1 MPLSYAGQIVHALKH
16 ADRRSARVY
25 CGGVMTDLSKIRN
38 FSIIAHIDHGKST
51 LADRLIQLTGGLTER
66 EMSEQLLDNMDIERE
81 RGITIKAQTVRL
93 SYTANDGETYQL
105 NLMDTPGHVD
115 FAYEVSRSL
124 AACEGA
130 LLVVDAAQG
139 VEAQT
144 LANVYQSIEHDHEIL
159 PVINKIDLPA
169 AEPERVAEEI
179 EEIVGIQATG
189 TWQNGGAVLTS
200 AKSGIGVEDVLEAIV
215 ARIPP
220 PTGDRDAP
228 LTASLVDSWYD
239 PYLGVV
245 ILVRVIDG
253 VLKKGLNVKFMQGGT
268 QHLID
273 RVGAFT
279 PKRVDLS
286 EIGPGEIGFITA
298 QIKEVEQARVG
309 DTITTVKNGA
319 TKALPGYREPQ
330 PVVFCGLFPV
340 DAADFDKLRESI
352 ARLRLN
358 DASFTFE
365 TESSAAL
372 GFGFRCGFLGLL
384 HLEIIQERLSRE
396 YDLDLITTAPS
407 VVYRIHLGKSK
418 TEDAKVI
425 ELHNP
430 ADYPDPNRIEMIEEP
445 WIKAVIYTPDE
456 YLGSILKL
464 CQDRRGI
471 QTDLTYVGG
480 RAQVTYELPLNE
492 VVFDF
497 YDRLKSISRGYASFD
512 YEQIGLREGDLVKM
526 NILVNN
532 EPVDALSLIVHRGVA
547 EERGRGMCERLKDL
561 IPRHL
566 FKIPIQAA
574 IGGKVIA
581 RETIAALRKDV
592 TAKCYGGDISRKKK
606 LLEKQKKGKA
616 RMREYGNVS
625 IPQEAFIAALRMG
638 EE

>member
-1 MPLSYAGQIVHALKH
+1 MTNLKN
-16 ADRRSARVY
+16 
-25 CGGVMTDLSKIRN
+25 IRN

-51 LADRLIQLTGGLTER
+51 LADRLIQATGGLSER
-66 EMSEQLLDNMDIERE
+66 EMSEQVLDNMDIERE

-93 SYTANDGETYQL
+93 NYTARDGETYEL

-144 LANVYQSIEHDHEIL
+144 LANVYQSIEHDHEIV

-169 AEPERVAEEI
+169 AEPEKVRAEI
-179 EEIVGIQATG
+179 EDIIGIDASE
-189 TWQNGGAVLTS
+189 AVLTS
-200 AKSGIGVEDVLEAIV
+200 AKSGIGIEDVLEAVV

-220 PTGDRDAP
+220 PKGDRTAP
-228 LTASLVDSWYD
+228 LKASLVDSWYD

-253 VLKKGLNVKFMQGGT
+253 VITKGLNVRFMQGGT

-279 PKRVDLS
+279 PKRVDLP
-286 EIGPGEIGFITA
+286 EIAAGEIGFITA

-309 DTITTVKNGA
+309 DTITTVKGGA
-319 TKALPGYREPQ
+319 TQPLPGYKEVQ

-340 DAADFDKLRESI
+340 DAADFEKLRESI
-352 ARLRLN
+352 GKLRLN
-358 DASFTFE
+358 DASFSFE
-365 TESSAAL
+365 MESSAAL
-372 GFGFRCGFLGLL
+372 GFGFRAGFLGLL

-407 VVYRIHLGKSK
+407 VEYRLQLAKSR
-418 TEDAKVI
+418 TDDAR
-425 ELHNP
+425 EMMLHNP
-430 ADYPDPNRIEMIEEP
+430 ADWPDQNRIESVEEP
-445 WIKAVIYTPDE
+445 WIKATIYTPDE
-456 YLGSILKL
+456 YLGPILKL
-464 CQDRRGI
+464 CQDRRGV
-471 QTDLTYVGG
+471 QTGLTYVGG
-480 RAQVTYELPLNE
+480 RAQVSYELPLNE

-512 YEQIGLREGDLVKM
+512 YEPIGLREGDLVKM

-532 EPVDALSLIVHRGVA
+532 EPVDALSLIVHRANA
-547 EERGRGMCERLKDL
+547 EARGRGMCERLKDL

-592 TAKCYGGDISRKKK
+592 TAKCYGGDITRKKK

>member
-1 MPLSYAGQIVHALKH
+1 
-16 ADRRSARVY
+16 
-25 CGGVMTDLSKIRN
+25 MTDLSKIRN

-51 LADRLIQLTGGLTER
+51 LADRLIQHCGGLTDR
-66 EMSEQLLDNMDIERE
+66 EMSEQVLDNMDIEKE

-93 SYTANDGETYQL
+93 SYTAKDGETYEL

-144 LANVYQSIEHDHEIL
+144 LANVYQSIEHDHEIV

-169 AEPERVAEEI
+169 AEPEKVAEEI

-189 TWQNGGAVLTS
+189 PWQEGGAVLSS
-200 AKSGIGVEDVLEAIV
+200 AKSGIGIEDVLEALV
-215 ARIPP
+215 KRIPA
-220 PTGDRDAP
+220 PTGDRTAP
-228 LTASLVDSWYD
+228 LKASLVDSWYD

-253 VLKKGLNVKFMQGGT
+253 FLRKGLNVRFMQGGT
-268 QHLID
+268 QHLVD
-273 RVGAFT
+273 RVGCFR
-279 PKRVDLS
+279 PKRTDLD

-309 DTITTVKNGA
+309 DTITTVKGGA
-319 TKALPGYREPQ
+319 ETALPGYREPQ

-340 DAADFDKLRESI
+340 DAADFEKLRDSI
-352 ARLRLN
+352 GKLRLN
-358 DASFTFE
+358 DASFTYE
-365 TESSAAL
+365 MESSAAL
-372 GFGFRCGFLGLL
+372 GFGFRAGFLGLL

-407 VVYRIHLGKSK
+407 VVYRIHLGYTKN
-418 TEDAKVI
+418 EDAKVI

-430 ADYPDPNRIEMIEEP
+430 ADYPDPSRIDMIEEP

-456 YLGSILKL
+456 YLGPILKL

-471 QTDLTYVGG
+471 QTNLTYVGG

-532 EPVDALSLIVHRGVA
+532 EPVDALSLIVHRAVA

>member
-1 MPLSYAGQIVHALKH
+1 MTPL
-16 ADRRSARVY
+16 D
-25 CGGVMTDLSKIRN
+25 KIRN

-51 LADRLIQLTGGLTER
+51 LADRLIQTTGGLTER
-66 EMSEQLLDNMDIERE
+66 EMSAQVLDNMDIEKE

-93 SYTANDGETYQL
+93 AWKGYEL

-144 LANVYQSIEHDHEIL
+144 LANVYQSIEHDHEIV

-169 AEPERVAEEI
+169 AEPEMVRKEI
-179 EEIVGIQATG
+179 EEIIGLDASNAI
-189 TWQNGGAVLTS
+189 LTS
-200 AKSGIGVEDVLEAIV
+200 AKSGIGIEDVLDAIV

-220 PTGDRDAP
+220 PKGDRDAP
-228 LTASLVDSWYD
+228 LKAMLVDSWYD

-245 ILVRVIDG
+245 ILIRVIDG
-253 VLKKGLNVKFMQGGT
+253 VIRKGQEIQFMAAGT
-268 QHLID
+268 KHLVD
-273 RVGAFT
+273 RVGCMR
-279 PKRVDLS
+279 PKLDILP
-286 EIGPGEIGFITA
+286 ELAAGEIGFITA
-298 QIKEVEQARVG
+298 QIKEVAQTRVG
-309 DTITTVKNGA
+309 DTITDAKRPA
-319 TKALPGYREPQ
+319 AEPLPGFKEVQ

-352 ARLRLN
+352 SKLRLN
-358 DASFTFE
+358 DASFSFE

-384 HLEIIQERLSRE
+384 HLEIIQERLTRE

-407 VVYRIHLGKSK
+407 VIYEIHLNHGGG
-418 TEDAKVI
+418 VL

-430 ADYPDPNRIEMIEEP
+430 ADMPDASRIDFIEEP
-445 WIKAVIYTPDE
+445 WIEAVIYVPDE

-464 CQDRRGI
+464 CQDRRGV
-471 QTDLTYVGG
+471 QKNLTYVGG

-512 YEQIGLREGDLVKM
+512 YHQIGHREGDLVKM
-526 NILVNN
+526 NIMVNN
-532 EPVDALSLIVHRGVA
+532 EAVDALSMIVHRGTA
-547 EERGRGMCERLKDL
+547 EARGRGMCERLKDL

-592 TAKCYGGDISRKKK
+592 TAKCYGGDASRKKK
-606 LLEKQKKGKA
+606 LLEKQKEGKK
-616 RMREYGNVS
+616 RMREYGSVS

>member
-1 MPLSYAGQIVHALKH
+1 
-16 ADRRSARVY
+16 
-25 CGGVMTDLSKIRN
+25 MTDLSRIRN

-51 LADRLIQLTGGLTER
+51 LADRLIQHTGGLSER
-66 EMSEQLLDNMDIERE
+66 EMSAQVLDNMDIEKE

-93 SYTANDGETYQL
+93 KYTAQDGIDYEL

-144 LANVYQSIEHDHEIL
+144 LANVYQSIEHDHEIV

-169 AEPERVAEEI
+169 AEPEKVKAEI
-179 EEIVGIQATG
+179 EEIIGLDASQ
-189 TWQNGGAVLTS
+189 AVLTS
-200 AKSGIGVEDVLEAIV
+200 AKSGIGIADVLEAV
-215 ARIPP
+215 VTKIPP
-220 PTGDRDAP
+220 PKGDRTAP
-228 LTASLVDSWYD
+228 LKAMLVDSWYD

-253 VLKKGLNVKFMQGGT
+253 VITKGLNVKFMAGGT
-268 QHLID
+268 EHLID
-273 RVGAFT
+273 RVGCMT
-279 PKRVDLS
+279 PKIETLP
-286 EIGPGEIGFITA
+286 ELGPGEIGFITA
-298 QIKEVEQARVG
+298 QIKEVAQARVG
-309 DTITTVKNGA
+309 DTITTVKGGA
-319 TKALPGYREPQ
+319 TDPLPGFKEVQ

-340 DAADFDKLRESI
+340 DAADFEKLRESI
-352 ARLRLN
+352 AKLRLN
-358 DASFTFE
+358 DASFSFE
-365 TESSAAL
+365 MESSAAL

-384 HLEIIQERLSRE
+384 HLEIIQERLTRE

-407 VVYRIHLGKSK
+407 VVYRIQLRKSK
-418 TEDAKVI
+418 TDDAREI
-425 ELHNP
+425 LLHNP
-430 ADYPDPNRIEMIEEP
+430 ADYPDPSRIETIEEP

-464 CQDRRGI
+464 CQDRRGV
-471 QTDLTYVGG
+471 QTGLTYVGG
-480 RAQVTYELPLNE
+480 RAQVSYELPLNE

-526 NILVNN
+526 GILVNN
-532 EPVDALSLIVHRGVA
+532 EPVDALSMIVHRSAA
-547 EERGRGMCERLKDL
+547 EARGRHMCERLKDL

-574 IGGKVIA
+574 IGGKVVA
-581 RETIAALRKDV
+581 RETISAMRKDV
-592 TAKCYGGDISRKKK
+592 TAKCYGGDITRKKK

>member
-1 MPLSYAGQIVHALKH
+1 
-16 ADRRSARVY
+16 
-25 CGGVMTDLSKIRN
+25 MTDLRKIRN

-51 LADRLIQLTGGLTER
+51 LADRLIQHCGGLTDR
-66 EMSEQLLDNMDIERE
+66 EMSEQVLDNMDIEKE

-93 SYTANDGETYQL
+93 TYTARDGETYEL

-144 LANVYQSIEHDHEIL
+144 LANVYQSIEHDHEIV

-169 AEPERVAEEI
+169 AEPQRVAEEI
-179 EEIVGIQATG
+179 EEIVGIEATG
-189 TWQNGGAVLTS
+189 PWEEGGAVLTS
-200 AKSGIGVEDVLEAIV
+200 AKSGIGIEETLEALV
-215 ARIPP
+215 KRIPP

-228 LTASLVDSWYD
+228 LKAMLVDSWYD

-245 ILVRVIDG
+245 ILVRVMDG
-253 VLKKGLNVKFMQGGT
+253 AIKKGLNVRFMQGGT

-273 RVGAFT
+273 RVGCFT
-279 PKRVDLS
+279 PKRTDLP
-286 EIGPGEIGFITA
+286 ELGPGEIGFITA

-309 DTITTVKNGA
+309 DTITTVKGGA
-319 TKALPGYREPQ
+319 DKALPGYKEVQ

-340 DAADFDKLRESI
+340 DAADFEKLRESI
-352 ARLRLN
+352 GKLRLN
-358 DASFTFE
+358 DASFSFE
-365 TESSAAL
+365 AESSAAL
-372 GFGFRCGFLGLL
+372 GFGFRAGFLGLL
-384 HLEIIQERLSRE
+384 HLEIIQERLTRE

-407 VVYRIHLGKSK
+407 VVYRIQLNKSR
-418 TEDAKVI
+418 TDPAQELM
-425 ELHNP
+425 LHNP
-430 ADYPDPNRIEMIEEP
+430 ADYPDPSRIEQIEEP

-456 YLGSILKL
+456 YLGAILKL

-471 QTDLTYVGG
+471 QVDLTYVGG

-526 NILVNN
+526 SILVNN
-532 EPVDALSLIVHRGVA
+532 EPVDALSMIVHRDVA
-547 EERGRGMCERLKDL
+547 ESRGRGMCERLKDL

-566 FKIPIQAA
+566 FKVPIQAA

-581 RETIAALRKDV
+581 RETIAAMRKDV

>member
-1 MPLSYAGQIVHALKH
+1 MTPL
-16 ADRRSARVY
+16 DR
-25 CGGVMTDLSKIRN
+25 IRN

-51 LADRLIQLTGGLTER
+51 LADRLIQTTGGLTAR
-66 EMSEQLLDNMDIERE
+66 EMSEQVLDNMDIEKE

-93 SYTANDGETYQL
+93 NYRAKDGLDYVL

-144 LANVYQSIEHDHEIL
+144 LANVYQSIEHDHEIV

-169 AEPERVAEEI
+169 AEPEKVRAEI
-179 EEIVGIQATG
+179 EEVIGLDAS
-189 TWQNGGAVLTS
+189 NAVMTS
-200 AKSGIGVEDVLEAIV
+200 AKSGIGIEDVLEAIV
-215 ARIPP
+215 TRIPP
-220 PTGDRDAP
+220 PKGDAEAP
-228 LTASLVDSWYD
+228 LKAMLIDSWYD

-245 ILVRVIDG
+245 ILVRVMAG
-253 VLKKGLNVKFMQGGT
+253 TLKKGQLVKFMATGT
-268 QHLID
+268 QHLVD
-273 RVGAFT
+273 RVGCFR
-279 PKRVDLS
+279 PKIEQLTELGV
-286 EIGPGEIGFITA
+286 GEIGFITA
-298 QIKEVEQARVG
+298 QIKEVAQTAVG
-309 DTITTVKNGA
+309 DTITDAKRPA
-319 TKALPGYREPQ
+319 TAALPGFKLVQ

-340 DAADFDKLRESI
+340 DAAEFDKLRESI
-352 ARLRLN
+352 GRLRLN
-358 DASFTFE
+358 DASFSFE
-365 TESSAAL
+365 METSAAL

-384 HLEIIQERLSRE
+384 HLEIIQERLTRE

-407 VVYRIHLGKSK
+407 VVYQIELTHGQGH
-418 TEDAKVI
+418 I

-430 ADYPDPNRIEMIEEP
+430 ADMPEPNKIESIAEP
-445 WIKAVIYTPDE
+445 WIEATIYSPDE

-471 QTDLTYVGG
+471 QKNLTYVGG

-497 YDRLKSISRGYASFD
+497 YDRLKSLSKGYASFD
-512 YEQIGLREGDLVKM
+512 YSQIGYREGDLVKM
-526 NILVNN
+526 GILVNE
-532 EPVDALSLIVHRGVA
+532 EPVDALSMIVHRATA
-547 EERGRGMCERLKDL
+547 EVRGRGMVERLKEL

-581 RETIAALRKDV
+581 RETISAMRKDV
-592 TAKCYGGDISRKKK
+592 TAKCYGGDATRKRK
-606 LLEKQKKGKA
+606 LLDKQKKGKA
-616 RMREYGNVS
+616 KMREYGSVS

-638 EE
+638 DEG

>member
-1 MPLSYAGQIVHALKH
+1 MTELS
-16 ADRRSARVY
+16 R
-25 CGGVMTDLSKIRN
+25 IRN

-51 LADRLIQLTGGLTER
+51 LADRLIQRTGGLTDR
-66 EMSEQLLDNMDIERE
+66 EMSAQVLDNMDIEKE

-93 SYTANDGETYQL
+93 DYTAQDGLLYEL

-144 LANVYQSIEHDHEIL
+144 LANVYQSIEHDHEIV

-169 AEPERVAEEI
+169 AEPEKVKAEI
-179 EEIVGIQATG
+179 EEVIGLDASE
-189 TWQNGGAVLTS
+189 AVLAS
-200 AKSGIGVEDVLEAIV
+200 AKSGIGIDDILEAIV
-215 ARIPP
+215 KKIPAP
-220 PTGDRDAP
+220 KGDRDAP
-228 LTASLVDSWYD
+228 LEAMLVDSWYD

-245 ILVRVIDG
+245 ILVRVING
-253 VLKKGLNVKFMQGGT
+253 VIKKGQNIKFMIGGT
-268 QHLID
+268 EHLID
-273 RVGAFT
+273 RVGCMR
-279 PKRVDLS
+279 PKIETLP
-286 EIGPGEIGFITA
+286 ELGPGEIGFITA
-298 QIKEVEQARVG
+298 QIKDISQTRVG
-309 DTITTVKNGA
+309 DTITTVKNPA
-319 TKALPGYREPQ
+319 AKPLPGFKEVQ

-340 DAADFDKLRESI
+340 DAADFEKLRDSI
-352 ARLRLN
+352 SKLRLN
-358 DASFTFE
+358 DASFSFE
-365 TESSAAL
+365 MESSAAL

-384 HLEIIQERLSRE
+384 HLEIIQERLTRE

-407 VVYRIHLGKSK
+407 VVYKIQLTHGNG
-418 TEDAKVI
+418 EI

-430 ADYPDPNRIEMIEEP
+430 ADMPDPTKIADIEEP
-445 WIKAVIYTPDE
+445 WIEAIIYCPDE

-471 QTDLTYVGG
+471 QKNLTYVGG

-512 YEQIGLREGDLVKM
+512 YHQIGYREGDLVKM
-526 NILVNN
+526 SIMVNA
-532 EPVDALSLIVHRGVA
+532 EPVDALSMIVHRGSA
-547 EERGRGMCERLKDL
+547 ETRGRGMCERLKDL

-581 RETIAALRKDV
+581 RETIAAMRKDV

-606 LLEKQKKGKA
+606 LLDKQKEGKK
-616 RMREYGNVS
+616 RMREYGSVQ

-638 EE
+638 DEA